1 MSTKLIK
8 FDQLKDPSDTWE
20 LVETIGKGTYGKVYK
35 ATSRKDGSKA
45 AVKTLDPVNQ
55 DIDEEIEAEYS
66 ILTSLPEH
74 PNIVR
79 FFGMYYQKDGVN
91 GDQLWI
97 VLELCNGGSVTDLVK
112 GQLKRGERMDV
123 MLIAYILRGALLGL
137 NHLHSHNIIHRDI
150 KGNNILLTT
159 DGGIRLVDFGVSAQV
174 SKTRVERNTAVGTP
188 FWMAPEVIACEQQL
202 DYMYDRRCD
211 VWSMGITAIEL
222 GDGDPPLY
230 ELHPMRALF
239 KIPRNP
245 PPTLKQPELWPPL
258 FNEFIAQC
266 LVKDFERRATVSQL
280 LEDPFIQQVEGREQE
295 LQKQLTELIDLHLQM
310 GNIQKIRHERLHT
323 KKTEYMKSRL
333 RAELNVVDDLV
344 KLDVLDETTIIE
356 QLQKRYADQQ
366 IYTYVGDILIAINPF
381 QILDIYSP
389 KHSVLYR
396 GAKRTANPP
405 HIFAISDNAY
415 HSMVT
420 YNAHQ
425 CIIVSGESG
434 SGKTESS
441 HLIVQ
446 QMTVLGKASDRA
458 LQEKVLQVNPL
469 VEAFGNACTIINGN
483 SSRFGKYLEMHFTN
497 SGTVAGAQIFEYLLE
512 KSRVTNQAPFEKNFH
527 IFYYMYAGLAQQ
539 GKLQQYCLS
548 TTEAPRYLVSS
559 SSPSLEEILS
569 TGFHQQQFEAIE
581 HCFNILG
588 FTTEEVSCV
597 YNILAGILN
606 VGNIEFMS
614 ISTDHQSDK
623 SNIDPNSAALEN
635 AAAPLKVRAEEL
647 LEALVSR
654 CVVARGETIMRTN
667 TVEKASDVRDAMA
680 KALYGRLFSW
690 IVLRIN
696 TLLQPDKDA
705 SENSKLSIG
714 ILDIFGFENFK
725 KNSFE
730 QLCINIA
737 NEQIQFYFNQHVFA
751 MEQEE
756 YASEG
761 VDAKQVEFEDNR
773 PLLDMFLAKPVGM
786 LSLLDEESRFP
797 QATGQTLVEKFED
810 NVKSKYFWRPKRMDL
825 TFGIDH
831 YAGKVLYDASGF
843 LEKNRDTLPA
853 DIVVLL
859 RTSENMVLRL
869 LFSNPLTKTGNLAH
883 IRSRVPGASKSLP
896 SQTPA
901 NIRIDTME
909 KNKHPGETVNM
920 KTQTVSSYFRFSL
933 MDLLSKMA
941 SGLPHFVR
949 CIKPNNDRQEQKFD
963 REKVL
968 VQLRYTGILETIHI
982 RRQGFSHRIPF
993 HEFVNRYY
1001 ILAFKAD
1008 SPPPGK
1014 QETCVEILEKVKMKN
1029 WVLGKTKVFLKYYH
1043 AEHLNLLIKEMV
1055 ERLVKLQAYVR
1066 TRLAVKKFRKLMEE
1080 RTHSALVIQSGFRGY
1095 QVRRE
1100 YREQKKKREDAA
1112 ICIQSAARGHKARKQ
1127 YKQEKERRGE
1137 DTHEDAHEDAQGN
1150 ATDSHEQPPEDNQTE
1165 ENAESIDVVD
1175 GQSAISEG
1183 ASTVASAA
1191 PSQANDSDRT
1201 EHVESE
1207 EKQPEIN
1214 QDGLDG
1220 FSQEVSKCAETV
1232 LKQLL
1237 RVNLPVPASQV
1248 KETVTLSHSR
1258 PGSAKQL
1265 GIQIQDSQDSLQ
1277 QGTQPKQTRTPRS
1290 KMQPK
1295 LLHSPED
1302 NLYYSQLLSSAG
1314 KDVAQASPSVQL
1326 MKRKSRKTSQ
1336 IKVLDENDQYYRMVV
1351 AGDTFRKAP
1360 SPSHDTPNG
1369 NY

>member
-1 MSTKLIK
+1 MLKLRKMSTKLIK
-8 FDQLKDPSDTWE
+8 FEQLKDPSDTWE

-45 AVKTLDPVNQ
+45 AVKTLDPVNNLETSNQ

-344 KLDVLDETTIIE
+344 KLDVLDETTITE

-483 SSRFGKYLEMHFTN
+483 SSRFGKYLEMHFTS

-539 GKLQQYCLS
+539 DKLQQYCLS
-548 TTEAPRYLVSS
+548 TTEAPRYSS
-559 SSPSLEEILS
+559 SSPRAIQQQILS
-569 TGFHQQQFEAIE
+569 TGFHRQQFEAIE
-581 HCFNILG
+581 QCFNILG

-623 SNIDPNSAALEN
+623 SNIDPNSTALEN

-690 IVLRIN
+690 IVHRIN

-901 NIRIDTME
+901 NIRKITSAKNKIDTME

-920 KTQTVSSYFRFSL
+920 KTQTVSSSFRFSL

-941 SGLPHFVR
+941 TGLPHFVR

-1112 ICIQSAARGHKARKQ
+1112 ICIQSGAYLCNKYRHTYVFG
-1127 YKQEKERRGE
+1127 
-1137 DTHEDAHEDAQGN
+1137 AHGLCSETGWVSTGTEQHNTLGDLQQSR
-1150 ATDSHEQPPEDNQTE
+1150 DSHRHGGT
-1165 ENAESIDVVD
+1165 
-1175 GQSAISEG
+1175 
-1183 ASTVASAA
+1183 
-1191 PSQANDSDRT
+1191 
-1201 EHVESE
+1201 
-1207 EKQPEIN
+1207 K
-1214 QDGLDG
+1214 
-1220 FSQEVSKCAETV
+1220 
-1232 LKQLL
+1232 
-1237 RVNLPVPASQV
+1237 
-1248 KETVTLSHSR
+1248 
-1258 PGSAKQL
+1258 PGSSTSRRRKDVKRTHRETHRETR
-1265 GIQIQDSQDSLQ
+1265 QIPTSSLQ
-1277 QGTQPKQTRTPRS
+1277 KTTKPSKRCRTQPKQARTPRS

-1314 KDVAQASPSVQL
+1314 KDVAQL
-1326 MKRKSRKTSQ
+1326 MKRKSHNWSQ
-1336 IKVLDENDQYYRMVV
+1336 IKVLDENDQYYRMV
-1351 AGDTFRKAP
+1351 
-1360 SPSHDTPNG
+1360 
-1369 NY
+1369 